1 MTAGASTI
9 LLRSALVAEATPGDT
24 PATPGF
30 KTLHQPIYWKDNVE
44 RFAQKS
50 LIANGSFLGDALLK
64 RSGTGSIADAEIV
77 YGAYDILFESL
88 FQGSWSTDVLV
99 AGTGRKSFTS
109 ENTIPA
115 GEGGTATMKR
125 YRGVEAIGG
134 TIKGAAGGPI
144 QFSMDFMGMQTS
156 DTTTTAIAGAT
167 YTDPTNRAPFS
178 ATTDIGAV
186 TFAGLTLDDLQSIEM
201 NFTYDK
207 REAQEKLGGDL
218 LVGMTRG
225 ALQPTIK
232 FRAYVGAN
240 VAEVW
245 DEARA
250 QTSAAGLVTVN
261 LGSETGK
268 KYKFEFHV
276 GHVAVA
282 EPDFSGASAF
292 LDFTVRANY
301 STVEGTVLTL
311 TRAIA

>member
-1 MTAGASTI
+1 MTAGASNI
-9 LLRSALVAEATPGDT
+9 LLRSAFVAEVTPGTT
-24 PATPGF
+24 PSTPGF
-30 KTLHQPIYWKDNVE
+30 ATLHQPIMWKDNAE
-44 RFAQKS
+44 HYAQQS
-50 LIANGSFLGDALLK
+50 LVANGSFLGDATM
-64 RSGTGSIADAEIV
+64 RRTPTGSITDADMV
-77 YGAYDILFESL
+77 YGAYDVLFASL
-88 FQGSWSTDVLV
+88 FQGSFSTNVLE
-99 AGTGRKSFTS
+99 AGTGRNSFTA

-125 YRGVEAIGG
+125 YRGCEAISG
-134 TIKGAAGGPI
+134 TIKGSAGGPI
-144 QFSMDFMGMQTS
+144 NFSMDFMGMQGLDS
-156 DTTTTAIAGAT
+156 TTTAIAGAT
-167 YTDPTNRAPFS
+167 YTDPSNRQPFS

-201 NFTYDK
+201 NFTYAK
-207 REAQEKLGGDL
+207 REAQEKIGGDV
-218 LVGMTRG
+218 LVGLTRG

-245 DEARA
+245 DEARS
-250 QTSAAGLVTVN
+250 QTSTSGLVTVN

-276 GHVAVA
+276 GHVTVA

-301 STVEGTVLTL
+301 STTEGTVMTL